1 MKSIAVLVPT
11 IGRTTLARAVNSAT
25 QAKMF
30 LTGDQVIVV
39 GDGDLPAARA
49 MLRPLYWAGLAY
61 LEIEHVGDW
70 GSTPLDHAIAFAKAD
85 YLFFL
90 GDDDYLLPDAMA
102 AMHAAIENDNG
113 KQVHIFNAD
122 FCGRE
127 FPGWSEHGFD
137 TQNRIQVEAV
147 FDGQRQGNAWIG
159 HCGITGQ
166 QILVPND
173 RNFLPTYAEP
183 HPQGLS
189 NDWAFIER
197 VLKRSKQ
204 FGYGVNIWSQKVVKI
219 EAQNGGRFF

>member
-1 MKSIAVLVPT
+1 MKTIAVLIPT
-11 IGRTTLARAVNSAT
+11 LGRSTLTRAVESVRS
-25 QAKMF
+25 AKMC
-30 LTGDQVIVV
+30 LVGDQVIVV
-39 GDGDLPAARA
+39 GDGDLPEARKQFRA
-49 MLRPLYWAGLAY
+49 WKGGVFY

-70 GSTPLDHAIAFAKAD
+70 GSTPLDHAMALAKAD

-90 GDDDYLLPDAMA
+90 GDDDTLLPDGMA
-102 AMHAAIENDNG
+102 TMHAAIENDNG
-113 KQVHIFNAD
+113 KQVHIFNSE

-137 TQNRIQVEAV
+137 TQNRIQVDCV
-147 FDGQRQGNAWIG
+147 FDGQRQGKAWIG

-173 RNFLPTYAEP
+173 PPFLPKYAEP

-197 VLKRSKQ
+197 VLKQSKL

-219 EAQNGGRFF
+219 EAQNGGRLF

>member
-1 MKSIAVLVPT
+1 MKSIAVLIPT
-11 IGRTTLARAVNSAT
+11 IARTTLARAVNSVCD
-25 QAKMF
+25 AKMF
-30 LTGDQVIVV
+30 LTSDQIIVV
-39 GDGDLPAARA
+39 GDGDLLAARQTMQA
-49 MLRPLYWAGLAY
+49 FKAKNIAY
-61 LEIEHVGDW
+61 LEIERVGDW
-70 GSTPLDHAIAFAKAD
+70 GSTPLDHAMAFAKAD

-90 GDDDYLLPDAMA
+90 GDDDTLLPDGMA

-113 KQVHIFNAD
+113 RQVHIFNAD

-137 TQNRIQVEAV
+137 TQNRIQVDCV
-147 FDGQRQGNAWIG
+147 FDGQRQGKAWIG

-166 QILVPND
+166 QILVPNH
-173 RNFLPTYAEP
+173 REFLPDYAHK

-189 NDWAFIER
+189 NDWTFIEE